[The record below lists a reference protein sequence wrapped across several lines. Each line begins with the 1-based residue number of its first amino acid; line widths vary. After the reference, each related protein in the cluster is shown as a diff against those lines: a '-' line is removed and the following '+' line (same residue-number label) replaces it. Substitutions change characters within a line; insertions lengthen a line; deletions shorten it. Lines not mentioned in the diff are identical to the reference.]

1 MSEHNSLIVSDA
13 FLPDRLIG
21 SDLLSLV
28 TSGIHTAPLSIY
40 REYIQN
46 AADSIAASGA
56 ADAGKVE
63 INIDPANR
71 RVTIRDNGLGLSRA
85 QALQELTPIANSA
98 KRVGVDRGFRGI
110 GRLSGLAFGD
120 SVTFRTRQQ
129 NNEPV
134 TSVQW
139 DGAGLRKKVATG
151 SSVEQLIAECVS
163 VETVSGGEWPPQFF
177 QVEIDG
183 IARFAAGSI
192 LNAKVV
198 RDYIGEICPVPFV
211 PDFQYASNIANIFA
225 EEQPPLELN
234 VHLNGEETSITRPH
248 GKNGALPEQFE
259 FTEFESISIPAIET
273 DRIAAIGWI
282 AHSSYLGALPKRT
295 VFRGIRA
302 RIGNIQI
309 GDETLFDHLFVEDR
323 FNRWCV
329 AEIHVLDARIV
340 PNGKRDYFEP
350 GPHTRNLENQ
360 LGAITRKI
368 EKRCRSASAERNR
381 KQKSQAFLQD
391 LDASCELAASPYLA
405 GETVEWLIDKKL
417 DDIAAL
423 QAGLEKSG
431 GKKNEISVLGT
442 LTTKLLELKE
452 TPRQDTL
459 PGITATEMLTYQKVF
474 HTLIEVSP
482 SPSEAIKTIEA
493 IMERLK
499 K

>member
-1 MSEHNSLIVSDA
+1 MPEHNSQLVSDA
-13 FLPDRLIG
+13 FLPDKLIG
-21 SDLLSLV
+21 SDLLSLL

-56 ADAGKVE
+56 PVAGKVE
-63 INIDPANR
+63 INIDPAGR
-71 RVTIRDNGLGLSRA
+71 RVTIRDNGLGLSYM
-85 QALQELTPIANSA
+85 QALRELTPIANSA
-98 KRVGVDRGFRGI
+98 KRVGHDRGFRGI
-110 GRLSGLAFGD
+110 GRLSGLAFSD

-129 NNEPV
+129 NGDPV
-134 TSVQW
+134 TSVRW
-139 DGAGLRKKVATG
+139 DGAGLRKKVTANL
-151 SSVEQLIAECVS
+151 SVEQLIAECVS
-163 VETVSGGEWPPQFF
+163 VETVSGGEWPSRFF

-211 PDFQYASNIANIFA
+211 PDFQYAGNIANIFA
-225 EEQPPLELN
+225 KEQLPLELN
-234 VHLNGEETSITRPH
+234 VHLNGEETSITRLH

-259 FTEFESISIPAIET
+259 FTEFESVSIPAIET

-282 AHSSYLGALPKRT
+282 AHSSYPGALPKKT
-295 VFRGIRA
+295 AVRGIRA

-360 LGAITRKI
+360 LSAITRKI
-368 EKRCRSASAERNR
+368 EKRCRAASAERNR
-381 KQKSQAFLQD
+381 KQKFHLFLQD
-391 LDASCELAASPYLA
+391 VYASCELAASPYLA

-417 DDIAAL
+417 DDIVTL
-423 QAGLEKSG
+423 QASLEKSG
-431 GKKNEISVLGT
+431 GKKNEISALGT
-442 LTTKLLELKE
+442 LTANLLELKE
-452 TPRQDTL
+452 APRQDAL
-459 PGITATEMLTYQKVF
+459 SGITTTETQTYQKVF
-474 HTLIEVSP
+474 QTLIEISP
-482 SPSEAIKTIEA
+482 SPSEALNTIEA
-493 IMERLK
+493 IMAKLK

>member
-1 MSEHNSLIVSDA
+1 MPEQNSQLVSNA
-13 FLPDRLIG
+13 FLPDKLIG

-56 ADAGKVE
+56 PDAGKVE

-71 RVTIRDNGLGLSRA
+71 RVTILDNGLGLSRV
-85 QALQELTPIANSA
+85 QALQELTPVASSS

-110 GRLSGLAFGD
+110 GRLSGLAFSD

-129 NNEPV
+129 DGAPV
-134 TSVQW
+134 ISVRW
-139 DGAGLRKKVATG
+139 DGAGLRKKVAIDL
-151 SSVEQLIAECVS
+151 SVEQLIAECVS
-163 VETVSGGEWPPQFF
+163 VETVSGGKWPPHFF

-198 RDYIGEICPVPFV
+198 CDYIGEVCPVPFV
-211 PDFQYASNIANIFA
+211 PDFQYTEDITNLFA
-225 EEQPPLELN
+225 MEQPPLELN
-234 VHLNGEETSITRPH
+234 IHVNGVQAPITRLH

-259 FTEFESISIPAIET
+259 FTEFESITIPAIET
-273 DRIAAIGWI
+273 DQVAAIGWI
-282 AHSSYLGALPKRT
+282 AHSTYPGALPKKNA
-295 VFRGIRA
+295 FRGIRA

-309 GDETLFDHLFVEDR
+309 GDETLFNHLFVEDR

-360 LGAITRKI
+360 LGAIIRKI
-368 EKRCRSASAERNR
+368 EKHCRTASAERNR
-381 KQKSQAFLQD
+381 KQKFHSFLQD
-391 LDASCELAASPYLA
+391 VYASCELAASPYLA
-405 GETVEWLIDKKL
+405 SETVEWLIDRKL
-417 DDIAAL
+417 DDIATL
-423 QAGLEKSG
+423 QASLEKSD
-431 GKKNEISVLGT
+431 GKKNEISALGT
-442 LTTKLLELKE
+442 LTANLLELKE
-452 TPRQDTL
+452 APRRDAL
-459 PGITATEMLTYQKVF
+459 SGITTTETQTYQKVF
-474 HTLIEVSP
+474 QTLIEISP
-482 SPSEAIKTIEA
+482 SPSETLNTIEA
-493 IMERLK
+493 IMAKLK

>member
-1 MSEHNSLIVSDA
+1 MPEHNSLIVADA
-13 FLPDRLIG
+13 FLPDKLIG
-21 SDLLSLV
+21 SDLLRLV

-46 AADSIAASGA
+46 AADSIAAFGA
-56 ADAGKVE
+56 PDAGKVE
-63 INIDPANR
+63 INIDPAGR
-71 RVTIRDNGLGLSRA
+71 RVVIRDNGLGLSRG
-85 QALQELTPIANSA
+85 QALRELTPVANSA

-110 GRLSGLAFGD
+110 GRLSGLTFGD
-120 SVTFRTRQQ
+120 SVIFRTRQQ
-129 NNEPV
+129 DDEPV
-134 TSVQW
+134 ISVRW
-139 DGAGLRKKVATG
+139 DGAGLRKKVTTNL
-151 SSVEQLIAECVS
+151 SVEQLIAECVS
-163 VETVSGGEWPPQFF
+163 VETVSGGEWPARFF
-177 QVEIDG
+177 EVEING

-211 PDFQYASNIANIFA
+211 PDFQYVGNIANIFA
-225 EEQPPLELN
+225 GVQPPLELN

-259 FTEFESISIPAIET
+259 FTEFESISIPAVET

-282 AHSSYLGALPKRT
+282 AHSSYPGALPKKT
-295 VFRGIRA
+295 AVRGIRA

-350 GPHTRNLENQ
+350 GPHIRNLENQ

-368 EKRCRSASAERNR
+368 EKRCRAASAERNGR
-381 KQKSQAFLQD
+381 QKFHSFLQGVY
-391 LDASCELAASPYLA
+391 ASCELAASPYLA

-417 DDIAAL
+417 DDIAVL
-423 QAGLEKSG
+423 QASLEKSG
-431 GKKNEISVLGT
+431 GKKNELSALGT
-442 LTTKLLELKE
+442 SAANLHELKDA
-452 TPRQDTL
+452 PRRDAL
-459 PGITATEMLTYQKVF
+459 PGSTTTETQIYQRVLQ
-474 HTLIEVSP
+474 TLIEISP
-482 SPSEAIKTIEA
+482 SPGEALNTIET
-493 IMERLK
+493 IMTKLQK
-499 K
+499 

>member
-21 SDLLSLV
+21 SDLLTLV

-46 AADSIAASGA
+46 AADSIAASGT

-129 NNEPV
+129 NNDPII
-134 TSVQW
+134 SVRW

-211 PDFQYASNIANIFA
+211 PDFQYASNVANIFA
-225 EEQPPLELN
+225 KERPPLELN

-282 AHSSYLGALPKRT
+282 AHSSYPGALPKRT

-368 EKRCRSASAERNR
+368 EKRCRAASAERNR

-423 QAGLEKSG
+423 QASLEKSG

-452 TPRQDTL
+452 TPRRDTL
-459 PGITATEMLTYQKVF
+459 PGITTTEMLTYQKVF
-474 HTLIEVSP
+474 HTLIEISP
-482 SPSEAIKTIEA
+482 SPSEALNTIEA
-493 IMERLK
+493 IMAKLK